1 MAACTDALSR
11 SWTHTIRLLFQ
22 PFRLV
27 YWIKAALLVFLI
39 QGISLLNLHF
49 NYEELM
55 TSGYETLA
63 EEAMKQLPTII
74 TLLVVYFILAIL
86 FDFLGACARF
96 VLYEGIARG
105 VLYYFSSLQ
114 RLMPQIIAFFLWNFI
129 VKFLFLFLLTVGFFI
144 MLTAAWFLTASLEQ
158 TTALILIFAVNLIL
172 LTLLGIFVA
181 LYLVLFNSMAAPL
194 MAIQQRGIFEAWRIS
209 LRLAL
214 ENMGEFLGY
223 VILRFLLM
231 VGYTFIVFW
240 FGLVAGILSFGYY
253 TPYFNPIELGV
264 PRALILWL
272 LSLPFEFFL
281 TFILLP
287 LPVLQNAY
295 ALSFMARLTGAEEL
309 EPRSGEEET
318 IKNPEYEESLP
329 DVESFASA
337 STSFKDIPTSPGG
350 PADSSPGGAE
360 NPSSSPLDPTPNP
373 PPPPMG

>member
-114 RLMPQIIAFFLWNFI
+114 RLMPQIIAFFLWNSSSSS
-129 VKFLFLFLLTVGFFI
+129 FFFCDRHHADGR
-144 MLTAAWFLTASLEQ
+144 LVFDRVLEQ
-158 TTALILIFAVNLIL
+158 TTALILLCREPDLADPLRDIRGALPGPFQLD
-172 LTLLGIFVA
+172 VA
-181 LYLVLFNSMAAPL
+181 P
-194 MAIQQRGIFEAWRIS
+194 
-209 LRLAL
+209 
-214 ENMGEFLGY
+214 
-223 VILRFLLM
+223 
-231 VGYTFIVFW
+231 
-240 FGLVAGILSFGYY
+240 
-253 TPYFNPIELGV
+253 
-264 PRALILWL
+264 
-272 LSLPFEFFL
+272 
-281 TFILLP
+281 
-287 LPVLQNAY
+287 
-295 ALSFMARLTGAEEL
+295 
-309 EPRSGEEET
+309 
-318 IKNPEYEESLP
+318 
-329 DVESFASA
+329 
-337 STSFKDIPTSPGG
+337 
-350 PADSSPGGAE
+350 
-360 NPSSSPLDPTPNP
+360 
-373 PPPPMG
+373 